1 MLSAICGVTRLPLDS
16 KNLISLV
23 DQVKQSSGKRNFLQA
38 IDLIVALKGVDVKKP
53 ENRINEV
60 FPLPHPL
67 KKQGKVCVIASGSL
81 AVSAKNAGADQVIS
95 PEELQKLSEE
105 KRDAKRLA
113 GEYDFF
119 LAEAPMMPLVG
130 RILGSVLG
138 PRGKMPTPVPPNVDI
153 GPILQRQR
161 ASVRIR
167 IRDQLS
173 ASCRVGDEETDSN
186 LIVENVQAVISRL
199 EERYEKETKNL
210 GTVYLK
216 LTMGPPIKI
225 Q

>member
-1 MLSAICGVTRLPLDS
+1 ML
-16 KNLISLV
+16 
-23 DQVKQSSGKRNFLQA
+23 DQVKQSSGKRSFVQA
-38 IDLIVALKGVDVKKP
+38 IDLIVALKGLDVKKP

-81 AVSAKNAGADQVIS
+81 AVSAKNAGADRVIS
-95 PEELQKLSEE
+95 PEELEKLSEE
-105 KRDAKRLA
+105 KRAGKRLA

-119 LAEAPMMPLVG
+119 LAEAPLMPLVG
-130 RILGSVLG
+130 RTLGSVLG
-138 PRGKMPTPVPPNVDI
+138 PRGKMPTPVPPNIDI
-153 GPILQRQR
+153 EPILQRQR

-173 ASCRVGDEETDSN
+173 VSCRVGDEETDSN
-186 LIVENVQAVISRL
+186 LIAENIQAVITRL
-199 EERYEKETKNL
+199 EEKYEKEIKNL

-216 LTMGPPIKI
+216 LTMGSPIKV

>member
-1 MLSAICGVTRLPLDS
+1 ML
-16 KNLISLV
+16 
-23 DQVKQSSGKRNFLQA
+23 DQVKQSSGKRSFVQA
-38 IDLIVALKGVDVKKP
+38 IDLIVALKGLDVKKP

-81 AVSAKNAGADQVIS
+81 AVSAKNAGADRVIS
-95 PEELQKLSEE
+95 PEELEKLSEE
-105 KRDAKRLA
+105 KRAGKRLA

-119 LAEAPMMPLVG
+119 LAEAPLMPLVG
-130 RILGSVLG
+130 RTLGSVLG
-138 PRGKMPTPVPPNVDI
+138 PRGKMPTPVPPNIDI
-153 GPILQRQR
+153 APILQRQR

-173 ASCRVGDEETDSN
+173 VSCRVGDEETDSN
-186 LIVENVQAVISRL
+186 LIAENIQAVITRL
-199 EERYEKETKNL
+199 EEKYEKEIKNL

-216 LTMGPPIKI
+216 LTMGSPIKV